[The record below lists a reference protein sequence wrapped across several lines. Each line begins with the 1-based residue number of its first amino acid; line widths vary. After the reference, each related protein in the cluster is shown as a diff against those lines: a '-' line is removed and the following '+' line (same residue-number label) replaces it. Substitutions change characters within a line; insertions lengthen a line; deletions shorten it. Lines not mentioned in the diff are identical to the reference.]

1 MGRILF
7 VSFYDLNRPDF
18 FFPFL
23 SLWGIIGPIVRR
35 KDLGKFR
42 HSLPKKPVVCKPVFI
57 LLPCTVLP
65 VPWLVA
71 A

>member
-7 VSFYDLNRPDF
+7 VSFYDPNRPDF
-18 FFPFL
+18 FFL
-23 SLWGIIGPIVRR
+23 SLSLGTHGPLVRR

-42 HSLPKKPVVCKPVFI
+42 HSLPKKPAVYNPLFI
-57 LLPCTVLP
+57 LLPCTGLP